1 MVLDNYIEREIK
13 GTVYKF
19 SLPIKYLFKAERE
32 TTRKSLILTMSELP
46 LNVEDIF
53 VLFKNSFLGGGN
65 KESDVE
71 QVFYE
76 AIDDLGLP
84 AIQMLI
90 IDVLQ
95 KSGVFGKPKKV

>member
-1 MVLDNYIEREIK
+1 MVLDKYIEKEINGK
-13 GTVYKF
+13 TYQF
-19 SLPIKYLFKAERE
+19 CLPIKYLFKAERE

-53 VLFKNSFLGGGN
+53 VLFKYAFLGGGN
-65 KESDVE
+65 KENDVE
-71 QVFYE
+71 ALFYD